1 MILMKLFILSVGVT
15 KVKIKT
21 GTLPHASSDA
31 TPDLQICDGLG
42 TCCKTLG
49 LDNSGNDRP
58 SGQIDVYK
66 GLEILADCTKVESI
80 MISVD
85 YDVI

>member
-1 MILMKLFILSVGVT
+1 MFLGKLSLILMKLFILSVVVT
-15 KVKIKT
+15 KVRIKT
-21 GTLPHASSDA
+21 GTLTHASTDA

-42 TCCKTLG
+42 SCCKTLG

-66 GLEILADCTKVESI
+66 GLELLADCTKVDCI
-80 MISVD
+80 I
-85 YDVI
+85 